1 MKQEGA
7 RFRQLSVLIPVFNE
21 RDTIERLVE
30 EVLKAPLPE
39 GLEKELVIVDDGS
52 TDGTTTVLKE
62 LALRE
67 CKQIQIH
74 FHKKNRGKGAAI
86 RKAIQLARGDIIVFQ
101 DADLEYDPIDYQR
114 LIAPILSGDADVVYG
129 SRFMPRE
136 YRRVLFFW
144 HSVGNWIL
152 TTLSNMTNDLN
163 LSDME
168 TCYKMARSDILKS
181 IPIRCNRFGIEP
193 ELTAKFAKL
202 RCRIYE
208 VPISYRG
215 RTYEEGKKVTWWD
228 GVKALGV
235 ILYFWIVDDL

>member
-1 MKQEGA
+1 MRQEGA
-7 RFRQLSVLIPVFNE
+7 RYRKLSVLIPVFNE
-21 RDTIERLVE
+21 RYTIERLVE

-62 LALRE
+62 LALRG

-86 RKAIQLARGDIIVFQ
+86 RTAIRQARGDIIVIQ

-129 SRFMPRE
+129 SRFTPRE

-144 HSVGNWIL
+144 HSVGNRIL

-163 LSDME
+163 LTDIDGQVCE
-168 TCYKMARSDILKS
+168 ARV
-181 IPIRCNRFGIEP
+181 PNIRGAHFLSGP
-193 ELTAKFAKL
+193 YL
-202 RCRIYE
+202 
-208 VPISYRG
+208 RG
-215 RTYEEGKKVTWWD
+215 RKENYLVGRS
-228 GVKALGV
+228 
-235 ILYFWIVDDL
+235 